1 MSVSFEDS
9 RRGPEWRQGW
19 TSQTLSFPP
28 APFLAIFAI
37 IILFLS
43 MSNHAYYKVQME
55 KTQLALKLF
64 LLMVPVLLIFMV
76 RYMYANGL
84 LSIRLPQPIQD
95 SINRSDAS
103 PWGVALLL
111 VLLLIMVSYKSS
123 SG

>member
-76 RYMYANGL
+76 RYMYANGCYPSAYRSPYRIQL
-84 LSIRLPQPIQD
+84 IGVTRRL
-95 SINRSDAS
+95 
-103 PWGVALLL
+103 G
-111 VLLLIMVSYKSS
+111 VLLCCWCCF
-123 SG
+123 